1 MVQVT
6 QISNASQRSVGVA
19 LLLTFLFGPLG
30 MLYSTVVG
38 ALVMLVLGFV
48 LGILTLGLW
57 FLVAWPIQMIWAGI
71 AAANSGYQSSTN
83 VVTTSHAVAPGWTAA
98 PAPSAPVAA
107 PALPPAQH
115 WNPPAMGE
123 PVMGEPVMGEPDIV
137 DADIVDPHPTAPFP
151 YGRLPRN

>member
-6 QISNASQRSVGVA
+6 QVSNASQRSVGVA
-19 LLLTFLFGPLG
+19 LLLTFFFGPLG

-38 ALVMLVLGFV
+38 ALVMLGLGFV

-57 FLVAWPIQMIWAGI
+57 FLVAWPIQMIWAGV
-71 AAANSGYQSSTN
+71 AAANSGYHSSTN
-83 VVTTSHAVAPGWTAA
+83 VVTATHAVAPGWTPA
-98 PAPSAPVAA
+98 PGPSAPVAT

-115 WNPPAMGE
+115 WGPPAMGDA
-123 PVMGEPVMGEPDIV
+123 VMREPDIV

-151 YGRLPRN
+151 YGQLPRN